1 MNKHDVNQRIA
12 DRTDCFYWQTDRKIS
27 TEETKEIWLDRHSA
41 ISNEDL
47 LKKINSLLID
57 EKLEEIYPINPNAQ
71 TSLGNIN
78 SVRVGRLTNGKEV
91 IIRCHPRGIKNG
103 YFHVE
108 SLAAKLA
115 IDYNLPSYNTYLIHD
130 LENDDDISFQ
140 MIEKLDGKTAVFHLK
155 EDPDSENGIVYEMG
169 KTLAKINSIKVNGF
183 GPFDNEKAKMGEL
196 VGTHNTQK
204 EAVLAGL
211 YENIDRLVTYSVID
225 ENMAKKM
232 RTLFETTSL
241 FDNTTA
247 TLVHNDFV
255 DWNVIT
261 NGNAITG
268 ILDWDE
274 CVGGCLE
281 EEIACWSTFFTPQ
294 RLENFLNG
302 YFSVVDKPDNFEDKL
317 NIFKLRYVIS
327 KMALRV
333 KRLAYDSSD
342 FLKTLIENGKT
353 HLNNLIKIFELD
365 K

>member
-1 MNKHDVNQRIA
+1 
-12 DRTDCFYWQTDRKIS
+12 
-27 TEETKEIWLDRHSA
+27 
-41 ISNEDL
+41 
-47 LKKINSLLID
+47 
-57 EKLEEIYPINPNAQ
+57 
-71 TSLGNIN
+71 
-78 SVRVGRLTNGKEV
+78 
-91 IIRCHPRGIKNG
+91 
-103 YFHVE
+103 
-108 SLAAKLA
+108 
-115 IDYNLPSYNTYLIHD
+115 
-130 LENDDDISFQ
+130 
-140 MIEKLDGKTAVFHLK
+140 
-155 EDPDSENGIVYEMG
+155 
-169 KTLAKINSIKVNGF
+169 
-183 GPFDNEKAKMGEL
+183 
-196 VGTHNTQK
+196 
-204 EAVLAGL
+204 
-211 YENIDRLVTYSVID
+211 
-225 ENMAKKM
+225 M

-255 DWNVIT
+255 YWNVIT
-261 NGNAITG
+261 NCNAITG

-353 HLNNLIKIFELD
+353 HLNSLIKIFELD